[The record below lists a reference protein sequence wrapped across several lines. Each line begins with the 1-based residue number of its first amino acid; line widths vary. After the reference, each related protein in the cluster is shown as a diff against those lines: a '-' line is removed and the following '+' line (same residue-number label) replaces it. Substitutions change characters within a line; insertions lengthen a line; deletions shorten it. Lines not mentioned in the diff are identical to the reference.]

1 VEIDPINAPKL
12 RRIFELFAYH
22 HCTLDMLV
30 ERLAAEGLLYRDSI
44 PRFPRSTLH
53 AILHDRAYIGEIL
66 HKGQWYPGRH
76 EPIVDRSTWDRVQ
89 VLLGG
94 QVYRTHEL
102 TYASD
107 LIQCT
112 HCGHPITGERK
123 TKQTKCGER
132 DYVYYRCSKYTRKGH
147 PRIRLTEANLDQQV
161 LALFEN
167 LRIEDD
173 EVRDWV
179 HRVLRA
185 RTREEQD
192 QTREQ
197 DSELHRQLSMVKSQ
211 RDRLLNLRLLEEIEA
226 ETYAA
231 KDTELRDRAAQTKLQ
246 IDALERNHDENS
258 DIALKAFELSQ
269 SLTDKWLTADCPTK
283 RQILDII
290 CLNWRL
296 DDVTLVPTIDI
307 GRPSRAVPVTP
318 PGIRVRTTAVRLVKR
333 FWFS

>member
-1 VEIDPINAPKL
+1 
-12 RRIFELFAYH
+12 
-22 HCTLDMLV
+22 M
-30 ERLAAEGLLYRDSI
+30 
-44 PRFPRSTLH
+44 
-53 AILHDRAYIGEIL
+53 
-66 HKGQWYPGRH
+66 
-76 EPIVDRSTWDRVQ
+76 
-89 VLLGG
+89 LLGG

-161 LALFEN
+161 LALFEK
-167 LRIEDD
+167 LRIEDE

-197 DSELHRQLSMVKSQ
+197 RSELQRQLSLLEGQK
-211 RDRLLNLRLLEEIEA
+211 DRLLNLRILDEVEA

-231 KDTELRDRAAQTKLQ
+231 KSTELRDRAAVLTLQ
-246 IDALERNHDENS
+246 IEALNRGHDEDA
-258 DIALKAFELSQ
+258 DIAVKAFELSEV
-269 SLTDKWLTADCPTK
+269 LTDKWVTSDYAAK
-283 RQILDII
+283 RRILEIT
-290 CLNWRL
+290 CLNFRL
-296 DDVTLVPTIDI
+296 DDVSLCPIWRKPFDVLAEGLLVQS
-307 GRPSRAVPVTP
+307 SR
-318 PGIRVRTTAVRLVKR
+318 GERI
-333 FWFS
+333 